1 MKDYCPDPERYG
13 RPIKPLERSAPEM
26 PMERLLE
33 ATAPAQTPAPA
44 LPFDPETDMSVG
56 GWLAEAVD
64 WVLDKIEWV
73 FG

>member
-1 MKDYCPDPERYG
+1 MKDLCADPDRYG
-13 RPIKPLERSAPEM
+13 RPIKPLETSAPEM
-26 PMERLLE
+26 SIERLLE
-33 ATAPAQTPAPA
+33 ATAPAPAPA
-44 LPFDPETDMSVG
+44 PAFPFDPETDMSVG